1 MALSTTSALP
11 LAFAALAALGLLALP
26 SGARA
31 TSVDEPSKVA
41 EPGVPLSA
49 AFYNDASCL
58 LTINAA
64 SHVGTTLID
73 ANLDENASRM
83 LVHCDTRDGRRLT
96 LLARGERLQRDTRMA
111 LLPREGIEGGSDG
124 VIAWLTRAGT
134 SFADESAPRRYVA
147 PGRVIIRELPAM
159 QIDGQALNG
168 DRTAFARVAGR
179 LEKLLSHPGGGEM
192 SPTPDCAP
200 TDERDAAASEGS
212 AECQP

>member
-1 MALSTTSALP
+1 MALPVTSAVP
-11 LAFAALAALGLLALP
+11 LAFLALVTVALLVLP
-26 SGARA
+26 SGAA
-31 TSVDEPSKVA
+31 GASVDEPAETA

-58 LTINAA
+58 LTIDAA
-64 SHVGTTLID
+64 SRVGITLID
-73 ANLDENASRM
+73 ANLGENASRM
-83 LVHCDTRDGRRLT
+83 LIHCDTRDGRRLT
-96 LLARGERLQRDTRMA
+96 LLARGEQLQRDTRAA

-192 SPTPDCAP
+192 SSPPDCAP
-200 TDERDAAASEGS
+200 ADERSEAESASS
-212 AECQP
+212 SECQP